1 MTQEAIK
8 TRKQA
13 KMLLVLISTTKTV
26 DFFMSNDMK
35 GVYIRHVF
43 TLKVLRKHI

>member
-26 DFFMSNDMK
+26 DFLYQMIPFDEGSL
-35 GVYIRHVF
+35 Y
-43 TLKVLRKHI
+43 

>member
-26 DFFMSNDMK
+26 DFLCQMIPFDEGSL
-35 GVYIRHVF
+35 Y
-43 TLKVLRKHI
+43 